1 MTNPE
6 SQSPM
11 KEPTSK
17 AKSPEELAANF
28 ERQLIE
34 TARRSI
40 AMRRHFSGCIYR
52 WRRAAT
58 TGPNA
63 ELALIFIWPKGQDYE
78 TVIWPY
84 DEIDR
89 LAAEI
94 TDEEVFAEL
103 ERRSRIAQEAD
114 AQAA

>member
-1 MTNPE
+1 
-6 SQSPM
+6 M
-11 KEPTSK
+11 KQPASK

-34 TARRSI
+34 TTRRSM
-40 AMRRHFSGCIYR
+40 AMRRHFPNYICR

-84 DEIDR
+84 EEIER

-94 TDEEVFAEL
+94 SDAEVFAEL
-103 ERRSRIAQEAD
+103 ERRSRNAQEAD
-114 AQAA
+114 AQAV